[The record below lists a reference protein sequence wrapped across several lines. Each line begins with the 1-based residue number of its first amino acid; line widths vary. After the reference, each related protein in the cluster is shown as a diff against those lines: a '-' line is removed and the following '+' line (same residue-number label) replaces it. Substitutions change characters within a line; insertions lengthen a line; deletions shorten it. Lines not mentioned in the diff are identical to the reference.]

1 MTRLDELI
9 KEYDVMYRYPTI
21 FLSGAMT
28 GLTEKEQKCWREY
41 LKGYLRDIY
50 LIIDPTVFDAE
61 DDNEET
67 QRLGHDYDLSGIINC
82 NYFVVNLN
90 KAAQSV
96 GTCQEIM
103 FAWLL
108 KKPIL
113 GFWESKEC
121 AQILHPW
128 IKNKLSNQFLSIDAL
143 KLYLQLMYYKRKARE
158 LKNE

>member
-9 KEYDVMYRYPTI
+9 KEYGLNYRYPVI

-41 LKGYLRDIY
+41 LKGYLRDMY
-50 LIIDPTVFDAE
+50 FIIDPTVFNAE
-61 DDNEET
+61 DDNEEIQ
-67 QRLGHDYDLSGIINC
+67 QRGHDYDLFGIINC

-103 FAWLL
+103 LAWLL

-121 AQILHPW
+121 AQSLHPW

-143 KLYLQLMYYKRKARE
+143 KLYLQLMYYKRKAKE
-158 LKNE
+158 DNNE